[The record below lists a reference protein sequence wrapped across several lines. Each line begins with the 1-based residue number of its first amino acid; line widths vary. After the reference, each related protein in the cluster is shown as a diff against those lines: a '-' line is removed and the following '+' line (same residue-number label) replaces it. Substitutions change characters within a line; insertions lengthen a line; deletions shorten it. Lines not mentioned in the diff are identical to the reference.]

1 MNLKIGL
8 LLQQQPLT
16 PEIQQRPLRWQHRHQ
31 PEAA

>member
-16 PEIQQRPLRWQHRHQ
+16 PKIQHCPLRRQHHHQ